1 MIFLRLRD
9 AAAVLATI
17 IAIGSPMAIASA
29 AWAGAPTDALRS
41 HINNIFAL
49 LDDPALKGAE
59 QTAARHR
66 ALRALTEEAVDFH
79 ESAQRSLGAHWD
91 ARTPSDRAY
100 FVQLFTDLIDHAYLS
115 RLAHDGERL
124 AYDEETMTGQDAV
137 VRTRALGKNGDV
149 TPVVFSLRQG
159 ADAKWRIYDVSFE
172 GMSLVGNYR
181 AQFNKIIRAGSYEDL
196 VARLEAKT
204 RSDAQA
210 SARTTA
216 EPSKT
221 SSP

>member
-1 MIFLRLRD
+1 MIPLRLR
-9 AAAVLATI
+9 AAAGALATI
-17 IAIGSPMAIASA
+17 VAIASP

-41 HINNIFAL
+41 HINSVFAL
-49 LDDPALKGAE
+49 LDDPALKGPD

-66 ALRALTEEAVDFH
+66 ALRALTVQAVDFQ

-91 ARTPSDRAY
+91 ARTPADRAY
-100 FVQLFTDLIDHAYLS
+100 FVRLFTDLIDHAYLR

-124 AYDEETMTGQDAV
+124 AYDEETTTGQDAV
-137 VRTRALGKNGDV
+137 VRARALGKNGDV
-149 TPVVFSLRQG
+149 TPVVFSLHQG
-159 ADAKWRIYDVSFE
+159 ADAAWRIYDVSFE

-196 VARLEAKT
+196 VTRLEAKT

-210 SARTTA
+210 SVSTTA
-216 EPSKT
+216 EPSKAT
-221 SSP
+221 SP

>member
-1 MIFLRLRD
+1 MIPLRLRD
-9 AAAVLATI
+9 AAVVVVTVI
-17 IAIGSPMAIASA
+17 AIASP

-41 HINNIFAL
+41 HIDSVFAL

-66 ALRALTEEAVDFH
+66 ALRALTVDAVDFH

-91 ARTPSDRAY
+91 ARTPADRAY
-100 FVQLFTDLIDHAYLS
+100 FVGLFTDLIDHAYLT

-137 VRTRALGKNGDV
+137 VRARALGKNGDV
-149 TPVVFSLRQG
+149 TPVAFSLHQG

-181 AQFNKIIRAGSYEDL
+181 AQFNKLIRAGSYADL

-210 SARTTA
+210 SASTTEA
-216 EPSKT
+216 PSKT
-221 SSP
+221 SSR

>member
-1 MIFLRLRD
+1 MIPLRLRD
-9 AAAVLATI
+9 AAVVIATI
-17 IAIGSPMAIASA
+17 IAIASP

-41 HINNIFAL
+41 HIDSVFAL
-49 LDDPALKGAE
+49 LDDPALQGAE

-66 ALRALTEEAVDFH
+66 ALRALTVQAVDFH

-91 ARTPSDRAY
+91 ARTPADRAY
-100 FVQLFTDLIDHAYLS
+100 FVGLFTDLIDHAYLT

-124 AYDEETMTGQDAV
+124 LYDEETMTGQDAV
-137 VRTRALGKNGDV
+137 VRARALGKNGDV
-149 TPVVFSLRQG
+149 TPVAFSLHQS

-181 AQFNKIIRAGSYEDL
+181 AQFNKIIRAGSYADL

-210 SARTTA
+210 SASTTEA
-216 EPSKT
+216 PSKT
-221 SSP
+221 STP

>member
-1 MIFLRLRD
+1 MIPLRLRD
-9 AAAVLATI
+9 AAVVVATVIALA
-17 IAIGSPMAIASA
+17 SP
-29 AWAGAPTDALRS
+29 AWAGAPTDALRT
-41 HINNIFAL
+41 HIDSVFAL

-66 ALRALTEEAVDFH
+66 ALRALTVAAVDFH

-91 ARTPSDRAY
+91 ARTPADRAY
-100 FVQLFTDLIDHAYLS
+100 FVRLFTDLIDHAYLT

-124 AYDEETMTGQDAV
+124 AYDDETMTGQDAV

-149 TPVVFSLRQG
+149 TPVAFSLHQG

-181 AQFNKIIRAGSYEDL
+181 AQFNKIIRAGSYADL

-210 SARTTA
+210 SASIA
-216 EPSKT
+216 EAAPKT